1 MEKQD
6 NTDKDTVNKNS
17 EVKNAEVKN
26 TEIKNTEIREYLA
39 SKLVICAGKGE
50 LQEAPLIGD
59 ILIGSGKEEGILT
72 IASEYAA
79 RMHGKFLK
87 TEDGFSYQDLGS
99 RNGTYLNG
107 VRIGTGTLAGRDSF
121 PLEDGDVL
129 RIDGEVFEE
138 NCEEQS
144 AVIIY
149 RRKYVENVEWRSLSL
164 KEGGERLYISRQE
177 EKTGDVE
184 AFAENQ
190 GISELPRHYASLCYD
205 DGRWMLRD
213 DNTKYGVYLNNHKI
227 TQDTALRQKDVI
239 RIGSTLF
246 LYRGEE
252 LVYSHKESARNQLVI
267 HIEERSVWNFFRKK
281 ILLEDINLTISPG
294 EMVLILG
301 GSGAGK
307 TTFINAVMGYEKAKG
322 TIMEGGRD
330 IYRNYNQMKYEI
342 GFVPQQ
348 DLLRGED
355 TVYATLDNAAELK
368 LPRSM
373 NQEAREARIAQVLEM
388 FGLDREQEALVEKLS
403 GGQRKRLSIA
413 VEFIADPSLFF
424 LDEPDSGLDG
434 IMARNLME
442 NLRRI
447 ADQQKIVMVITH
459 SPDRADD
466 LFDKVVVLA
475 KSNEDNVGRLAFFGL
490 VDEAKAFFGAD
501 SLEGIIKKINREDEG
516 GEGLADE
523 FIRRYEKLD
532 GKSYD

>member
-1 MEKQD
+1 MERQD
-6 NTDKDTVNKNS
+6 TADTNII
-17 EVKNAEVKN
+17 EKN
-26 TEIKNTEIREYLA
+26 TVH
-39 SKLVICAGKGE
+39 KLVICAGKGE
-50 LQEAPLIGD
+50 LQAVPLTGD

-72 IASEYAA
+72 IPSEYAA
-79 RMHGKFLK
+79 RMHGKLRK
-87 TEDGFSYQDLGS
+87 TEEGFSYQDLGS

-107 VRIGTGTLAGRDSF
+107 VRIGTGTLVGRDCF

-129 RIDGEVFEE
+129 RIDGDVLVDSGD
-138 NCEEQS
+138 EQS
-144 AVIIY
+144 VVMIY

-164 KEGGERLYISRQE
+164 KEDGEKLYISRQE
-177 EKTGDVE
+177 EKAGEDE
-184 AFAENQ
+184 AFAEGR
-190 GISELPRHYASLCYD
+190 GISELPRHYASISYEN
-205 DGRWMLRD
+205 GRWMLHD
-213 DNTKYGVYLNNHKI
+213 DNTKYGVYLNNQRI

-239 RIGSTLF
+239 RIGDTLF

-252 LVYSHKESARNQLVI
+252 LVYSHKESARNQLMI

-322 TIMEGGRD
+322 TIMEGDRD

-348 DLLRGED
+348 DLLREED

-373 NQEAREARIAQVLEM
+373 AQEARETRIAQVLEM
-388 FGLDREQEALVEKLS
+388 FGLEREKDSLVEKLS
-403 GGQRKRLSIA
+403 GGQRKRLSIS
-413 VEFIADPSLFF
+413 VEFIAAPSLFF

-434 IMARNLME
+434 IMARSLME

-459 SPDRADD
+459 SPDRVDD

-490 VDEAKAFFGAD
+490 VDEAKAFFGTD
-501 SLEGIIKKINREDEG
+501 SLEGIVKKINREDEG

-523 FIRRYEKLD
+523 FIHKYEELE
-532 GKSYD
+532 GN

>member
-1 MEKQD
+1 MEEQYTQEKISQE
-6 NTDKDTVNKNS
+6 KDTELHS
-17 EVKNAEVKN
+17 DIQEES
-26 TEIKNTEIREYLA
+26 LA
-39 SKLVICAGKGE
+39 SKLVICAGKEE
-50 LQEAPLIGD
+50 LQAVPLTGD
-59 ILIGSGKEEGILT
+59 ILIGSGTEEGILT
-72 IASEYAA
+72 IPSAYAA
-79 RMHGKFLK
+79 RMHGKLIR

-107 VRIGTGTLAGRDSF
+107 VRIGTGTLAGRDCIA
-121 PLEDGDVL
+121 LEDGDVL

-138 NCEEQS
+138 HDEEQS
-144 AVIIY
+144 VVIIY
-149 RRKYVENVEWRSLSL
+149 RRKYVENTKWRTLSL
-164 KEGGERLYISRQE
+164 KECGEKLYISRQE
-177 EKTGDVE
+177 EKAGEDEVFVE
-184 AFAENQ
+184 NES
-190 GISELPRHYASLCYD
+190 IPELPRHYASLCYD
-205 DGRWMLRD
+205 DGRWMLHD
-213 DNTKYGVYLNNHKI
+213 DNTKYGVFLNNQRI
-227 TQDTALRQKDVI
+227 SQDTPLHQKDVI

-246 LYRGEE
+246 LYRGDA
-252 LVYSHKESARNQLVI
+252 LVYSHKESEQNQLLI

-281 ILLEDINLTISPG
+281 ILLEDIDLTINPG

-322 TIMEGGRD
+322 TILEGGRD

-368 LPRSM
+368 LPVSM
-373 NQEAREARIAQVLEM
+373 GQEERKARIGQILEM
-388 FGLDREQEALVEKLS
+388 FGLDREQDSLVEKLS

-434 IMARNLME
+434 IMARALME

-447 ADQQKIVMVITH
+447 ADRQKIVMVITH
-459 SPDRADD
+459 SPDRVDD

-475 KSNEDNVGRLAFFGL
+475 KSNEDNVGRLAFYGRI
-490 VDEAKAFFGAD
+490 DEARDFFGTD
-501 SLEGIIKKINREDEG
+501 SLEGIVKKINREDEG

-523 FIRRYEKLD
+523 FIHRYERLEGDSGAAIAEKL
-532 GKSYD
+532 